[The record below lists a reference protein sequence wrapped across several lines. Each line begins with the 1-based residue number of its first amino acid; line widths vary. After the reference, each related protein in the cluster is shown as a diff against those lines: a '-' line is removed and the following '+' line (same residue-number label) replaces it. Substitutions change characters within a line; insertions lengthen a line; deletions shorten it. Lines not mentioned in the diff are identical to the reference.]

1 VWLGGVILQEIIFE
15 GLNRIH
21 VASLEAF
28 TAVIFYVEIFGIVTP
43 CIAVVGYQH
52 LTVKMVAA
60 WTSETL
66 VLCHSTTQ
74 LHNPEDLNLK
84 DSRNSGRGPV
94 VGSSKHGSEL
104 PGSKILWCS

>member
-43 CIAVVGYQH
+43 CIAVVVFQRFRGPCCLYLQGG
-52 LTVKMVAA
+52 VKMEATC
-60 WTSETL
+60 TSETL
-66 VLCHSTTQ
+66 VSYDNSTRR
-74 LHNPEDLNLK
+74 HNPHFIPVK
-84 DSRNSGRGPV
+84 ASKSRNEDS
-94 VGSSKHGSEL
+94 
-104 PGSKILWCS
+104 